1 MKIIDFKTKKKM
13 YLLTNKLQKYY
24 ESASFCYIYG
34 ENFEDKFAKDEKYLK
49 IRNH

>member
-1 MKIIDFKTKKKM
+1 M

-24 ESASFCYIYG
+24 ESANFCYICG

-49 IRNH
+49 IKNHQTDQYIGL